1 MRNILIAAALIAAS
15 LTAPCNAF
23 EIEQEHVFSVD
34 EPQAELKI
42 ISTTD
47 LIHFLPL
54 IKAFQR
60 NRPDLSIGYT
70 VASSAE
76 LYKAI
81 GDEAAPFDLAISSAM
96 DLQMKLANDGLALS
110 HRSPQIQNLPAWAR
124 WRDKIFAFTQEPAVL
139 IASRKG
145 FEGLKL
151 PENRQELIS
160 LLRDHPERFR
170 GRIGTYDL
178 RVSGA
183 GYLIA
188 TQDARNSETFWR
200 LAEVMGG
207 LSPKLYCCSADMI
220 NDLKSGELLFAYNVV
235 GSYAAAQFGPN
246 DDGIVLPLY
255 DFTNVLLRT
264 ALIPRTAPDP
274 DLGGAFID
282 FLLST
287 RGRALMATETR
298 LPPIDGEKLADEQ
311 YLRPIRLGPGLLV
324 YLDQIKRQNF
334 LRDWTAALV
343 QP

>member
-1 MRNILIAAALIAAS
+1 MRSVFAAAALIAAILIAS
-15 LTAPCNAF
+15 ASAF
-23 EIEQEHVFSVD
+23 EVEQEHVFSAED
-34 EPQAELKI
+34 ARSELKI

-47 LIHFLPL
+47 LVHIEPL
-54 IKAFQR
+54 IRAFQQT
-60 NRPDLSIGYT
+60 RPDLTIRYT

-81 GDEAAPFDLAISSAM
+81 ADEAAPFDLAISSAM
-96 DLQMKLANDGLALS
+96 DLQMKLANDGLVLS
-110 HRSPQIQNLPAWAR
+110 HNSPQVQSLPGWAR
-124 WRDKIFAFTQEPAVL
+124 WRDKIFAFTQEPSVL

-145 FEGLKL
+145 LAGLNL

-178 RVSGA
+178 RVSGV

-188 TQDARNSETFWR
+188 TQDARNSETYWR

-220 NDLKSGELLFAYNVV
+220 NDLKSGDLLFAYNVM
-235 GSYAAAQFGPN
+235 GPYAAALLGPE
-246 DDGIVLPLY
+246 DDGFVLPLY
-255 DFTNVLLRT
+255 DFTHVLLRT
-264 ALIPRTAPDP
+264 ALIPRSAPDP
-274 DLGGAFID
+274 ELGGAFID
-282 FLLST
+282 FLVSPQ
-287 RGRALMATETR
+287 GRALMSAETR
-298 LPPIDGEKLADEQ
+298 LPPIEGDKLAEAQ
-311 YLRPIRLGPGLLV
+311 YLRPIGLGPGLLV
-324 YLDQIKRQNF
+324 YLDRIKRQNF

>member
-1 MRNILIAAALIAAS
+1 MRPVFIAALLIAALFVSPSI
-15 LTAPCNAF
+15 AF
-23 EIEQEHVFSVD
+23 EVEQEHVFSGDVA
-34 EPQAELKI
+34 QAELKI

-47 LIHFLPL
+47 LVHFQPL
-54 IKAFQR
+54 IEAFQR
-60 NRPDLSIGYT
+60 IRPDLTIRYT

-96 DLQMKLANDGLALS
+96 DLQMKLANDGLALG
-110 HRSPQIQNLPAWAR
+110 HRPPQIQNLPDWAR
-124 WRDKIFAFTQEPAVL
+124 WRDRIFAFTQEPAVL

-145 FEGLKL
+145 LGGFRP
-151 PENRQELIS
+151 PENRQELIA
-160 LLRDHPERFR
+160 LLRDHPDRFR

-178 RVSGA
+178 RVSGV

-220 NDLKSGELLFAYNVV
+220 NDLKSGDLLFAYNVV
-235 GSYAAAQFGPN
+235 GSYAAAQFRPD
-246 DDGIVLPLY
+246 DDGMVLPLY
-255 DFTNVLLRT
+255 DFTTVLLRT
-264 ALIPRTAPDP
+264 ALIPRTAPNP

-282 FLLST
+282 FLISSQ
-287 RGRALMATETR
+287 GRALMAAETR
-298 LPPIDGEKLADEQ
+298 LPPIDGDALADAQ

-324 YLDQIKRQNF
+324 YLDRIKRQKF